1 MGLTKSRKIPTRKM
15 LRTARHRDQGMGTE
29 LVPEGF
35 DDDVGEL
42 LEAARVAKEK
52 EAEEEETR
60 ARAAREKQADEKAAA
75 AAAAARAAEEAKEA
89 AALQA
94 EAERKQLEAVMAS
107 RKVRPTQRVEQR
119 SPARMLCK
127 AQAACV
133 CAYWPC
139 RLHSATCVCWARVL
153 AAPSP

>member
-1 MGLTKSRKIPTRKM
+1 
-15 LRTARHRDQGMGTE
+15 MGTE

-60 ARAAREKQADEKAAA
+60 ARAAGEKQAGEKAAAAA

-119 SPARMLCK
+119 SPARMLCG
-127 AQAACV
+127 QPACV
-133 CAYWPC
+133 HTGRAGYTAPHACAGLGFYPRPRPNLGC
-139 RLHSATCVCWARVL
+139 KIAPGTHDGAPL
-153 AAPSP
+153 AGVT